1 MNIPIEV
8 SARHTHLSKEA
19 VEALFGQNHQLTPK
33 RELSQPGQFLCEE
46 RVNIIGENGILKN
59 VAVLGPERKQ
69 TQVEISITDS
79 IKLGIKSKIRESGDL
94 KDTPGCIL
102 EGPKGKYKIDN
113 GLIISKRHIHMPPDD
128 AKTMG
133 VQSGQIVS
141 VEVKSLDRSLI
152 FNDVV
157 VRVSDNFKLSMH
169 IDTDEANA
177 LNAYGEIYGNIIC
190 MK

>member
-8 SARHTHLSKEA
+8 SARHAHLSKEA
-19 VEALFGQNHQLTPK
+19 VEALFGKNHKLTPK

-46 RVNIIGENGILKN
+46 RVNILGENSILKN

-94 KDTPGCIL
+94 KDTPGCVL
-102 EGPKGKYKIDN
+102 EGPKGKYRIDN
-113 GLIISKRHIHMPPDD
+113 GLIISKRHIHMPSAD
-128 AKTMG
+128 AKNLG
-133 VQSGQIVS
+133 VHNGQIVS

-157 VRVSDNFKLSMH
+157 VRVSDNFRLSMH

-177 LNAYGEIYGNIIC
+177 LNAYGEMHGDIIC